1 MPLNLTFLALLSFGR
16 SDKQLNLS
24 QPNVRGVNFTGKVL
38 AQLKREWGGLATI
51 LALELLSMPLA
62 LLGPVGIKIAID
74 NAISG
79 KPVPQILQLLLP
91 HRFLQST
98 ADVLLVA
105 VFLQIGVVLLIQAR
119 WFCSYL
125 LKIRCGERMVIGSR
139 GIHGALYQ
147 VELGERVA
155 LGQLEGFVRCDFGT
169 KLHLAVAQ
177 HGSSYAVEELD
188 S

>member
-1 MPLNLTFLALLSFGR
+1 MPLNLTFSAPLSFGR

-38 AQLKREWGGLATI
+38 AQLKREWGRLATI

-98 ADVLLVA
+98 A
-105 VFLQIGVVLLIQAR
+105 
-119 WFCSYL
+119 
-125 LKIRCGERMVIGSR
+125 
-139 GIHGALYQ
+139 
-147 VELGERVA
+147 
-155 LGQLEGFVRCDFGT
+155 
-169 KLHLAVAQ
+169 
-177 HGSSYAVEELD
+177 
-188 S
+188 